1 MRRIIFIIVM
11 LLGIGIISCGI
22 FMQID
27 LTSDSSIKENNNIEK
42 ENQKDEQT
50 KEDNLT
56 RINKFNLKTT
66 CQNFEETTTYINT
79 SNFEKIT
86 FTYPNCI
93 KEYILSYWR
102 KNLTNEDDSIQL
114 DVAIERNKINNYMNE
129 KRTNII
135 ALKNENNYDIE
146 YSEIK
151 KIKTKD
157 GKNVSILEAN
167 YKTEFLHV
175 VYTYNLVYIAVEL
188 EEEKILTFEYETNDN
203 VISTEAIYTLIDNI
217 KIDEDKAI
225 FHDAINEG
233 NYQVGTIKANKN
245 KSYEHGYIVK
255 YKVPKEYPATPALT
269 SNINTVIFQYE
280 ELTKNLYVSMSIEA
294 AIYLE
299 NIKAEIKQADKIS
312 TQTYAENK
320 TSHRNFKTT
329 GIIEKE
335 LNNKK
340 VYYYIYTYDY
350 YLNDKK
356 IDTRYFAT
364 LLYELEPQMYVK
376 LYMSTQEIKIDEKLI
391 SEYLNFTVEEY

>member
-167 YKTEFLHV
+167 
-175 VYTYNLVYIAVEL
+175 YNLVYIAVEL